1 MSAWWQFKAL
11 IRKNMQTLKRSIFM
25 TLMEIFY
32 PIILMIICYL
42 IKLAFDS
49 TKVTWEEEGGLDNYL
64 ISKGN
69 FGFDYQVY
77 PFLTLFNQIANPAV
91 NGFSGDVLDSFFTN
105 FLPHTA
111 YAYMIQD
118 LDSTTIGLIK
128 GRITSVFENLSPGQG
143 IWKYID
149 PLEETHDIGVST
161 IAGLPVKPI
170 TMICYN
176 RFVIAFVGFTVD
188 SDLGKAIKSY
198 ISIENIQLNRP
209 YSYKHFD
216 SISELNDYITAE
228 DYGQPNK
235 PTICFGIYFK
245 ENGGHK
251 YSASLHYFN
260 DVISHGIED
269 VPNNIKPLHEEMQ
282 QGPNMDDIQKYSDDG
297 YIQVLNILANYMLK
311 KKVPTSSINYG
322 FAVQKYDEYRFNEFA
337 AYAGVYF
344 TFFVIFVSIVVRS
357 TEHK

>member
-32 PIILMIICYL
+32 PILLMIICYL

-69 FGFDYQVY
+69 FGFDYEIY
-77 PFLTLFNQIANPAV
+77 PYLSVFSNLYKERRIGQFPSSVDFNQYFTLLCRISPHLCPA
-91 NGFSGDVLDSFFTN
+91 D
-105 FLPHTA
+105 
-111 YAYMIQD
+111 Q
-118 LDSTTIGLIK
+118 TTIKTKIEH
-128 GRITSVFENLSPGQG
+128 IFNTLSPGYG
-143 IWKYID
+143 VWKYID
-149 PLEETHDIGVST
+149 PLEETHDISVST
-161 IAGLPVKPI
+161 IAGLPLKPI

-176 RFVIAFVGFTVD
+176 RFVIAFVGFTED
-188 SDLGKAIKSY
+188 SDLGKAITSY
-198 ISIENIQLNRP
+198 IRIENSQLKRP

-245 ENGGHK
+245 ENGIRTQPVCHRWK
-251 YSASLHYFN
+251 
-260 DVISHGIED
+260 
-269 VPNNIKPLHEEMQ
+269 
-282 QGPNMDDIQKYSDDG
+282 
-297 YIQVLNILANYMLK
+297 
-311 KKVPTSSINYG
+311 
-322 FAVQKYDEYRFNEFA
+322 
-337 AYAGVYF
+337 
-344 TFFVIFVSIVVRS
+344 
-357 TEHK
+357 